1 MNTYSNYCTG
11 TICIVLILVLTV
23 FIAGCTSVT
32 TSSNGN
38 PPQQSPAANPVPTYQ
53 TIYQTI
59 AQTPPAIITTP
70 GQYATTTVSIFSPLG
85 VNITITYP
93 SDWQLEEPSTPA
105 TPRDYGRSTINIANF
120 YSPDITPDRALMGQ
134 PNIDTSNYTVM
145 SIDMDPQPVSD
156 FEQYF
161 NLVAISLQNTY
172 GEIDITKHNYQLKIS
187 KTDIFEGYKS
197 YEMDFDANNLRG
209 SYIFTNVDGTIYIFA
224 CKNPSPYSVEVKN
237 MVESIRIISPSS
249 IEVKHR

>member
-1 MNTYSNYCTG
+1 MKTYSNCFTG
-11 TICIVLILVLTV
+11 TICVVLILVFTV
-23 FIAGCTSVT
+23 FIAGCTSAT

-38 PPQQSPAANPVPTYQ
+38 PPQQSPTANPVPTYQ
-53 TIYQTI
+53 TVYQTI
-59 AQTPPAIITTP
+59 AQTTPYTITTSSQTP
-70 GQYATTTVSIFSPLG
+70 TTTISLSNG
-85 VNITITYP
+85 VTITYP
-93 SDWQLEEPSTPA
+93 NDWQLEEPSTPV

-134 PNIDTSNYTVM
+134 PNIDTSNYTTM
-145 SIDMDPQPVSD
+145 SIDVDPQPVSD

-172 GEIDITKHNYQLKIS
+172 GHIDITKHNYQLKIS
-187 KTDIFEGYKS
+187 TTDTFAGYKS

-224 CKNPSPYSVEVKN
+224 CKNPSPYSVEVKD
-237 MVESIRIISPSS
+237 MVKSIRIISPSS
-249 IEVKHR
+249 VEVKHR